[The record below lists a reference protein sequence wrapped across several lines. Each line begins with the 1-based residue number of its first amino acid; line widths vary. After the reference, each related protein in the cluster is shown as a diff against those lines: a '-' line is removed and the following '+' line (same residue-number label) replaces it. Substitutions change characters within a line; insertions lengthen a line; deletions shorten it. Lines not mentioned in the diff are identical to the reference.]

1 MLPLFSYKKFLTRG
15 FEQQN
20 NMALPAEFI
29 SSMQPLLLK
38 EMQPFLAAITED
50 SPVSIRFNPFKHKC
64 VTDDNLEQV
73 PWSQHGY
80 YLKNRPAFTFDPLFQ
95 AGYYYV
101 QEASSMFVEYIVR
114 ELIHEPSVCL
124 DSCAAPGGKS
134 ISILSALPEGSLL
147 VSNEIVRSR
156 ANVLAENMTK
166 FGHPNSVVT
175 NNALNDFEKLPNFF
189 DLILV
194 DAPCSGEGMFRKDEV
209 AVREWSPA
217 NVKMCCARQRDIL
230 GSVWDSL
237 KPGGYLIYST
247 CTYNVEENEENAA
260 WIADELGAE
269 FVEIEV
275 PSGWGIAPSLQKGV
289 IAYRFLPHKTKGEG
303 LFVSVLRKNDSE
315 ITFNKFFSKSQKRK
329 DLVKDSSSSASLLQ
343 NPENFVFIQKNN
355 ILTAVP
361 VVWGNEILQL
371 ESSLKTLSSGVELG
385 GYKGKNFIPAH
396 QLAMSVNL
404 AIEAFP
410 RAELTY
416 QQALSYLRCEAISL
430 DDAPAGFVLVTYKTI
445 PLGFVKN
452 LGNRANNLYP
462 KEWRIRSGYNPENPA
477 ILFE

>member
-1 MLPLFSYKKFLTRG
+1 
-15 FEQQN
+15 
-20 NMALPAEFI
+20 MALPAEFI

-50 SPVSIRFNPFKHKC
+50 APVSIRFNPFKHKC

-80 YLKNRPAFTFDPLFQ
+80 YLENRPAFTFDPLFQ

-175 NNALNDFEKLPNFF
+175 NNAPKDFQKLPNFF

-209 AVREWSPA
+209 AVKEWSPA
-217 NVKMCCARQRDIL
+217 NVKMCCARQKDIL
-230 GSVWDSL
+230 EDIWTSL

-247 CTYNVEENEENAA
+247 CTYNLQENEQNSA

-275 PSGWGIAPSLQKGV
+275 PKEWGITPSMQKAV
-289 IAYRFLPHKTKGEG
+289 TAYRFLPHKTKGEG
-303 LFVSVLRKNDSE
+303 LYVAVLRKKEDESL
-315 ITFNKFFSKSQKRK
+315 FNKTSKKQNRQGVLK
-329 DLVKDSSSSASLLQ
+329 DISTYQPMLKSPLDFIFIKEDDKITAEPAAWKD
-343 NPENFVFIQKNN
+343 
-355 ILTAVP
+355 
-361 VVWGNEILQL
+361 EILQL
-371 ESSLKTLSSGVELG
+371 KSNLRVLLYGIELG
-385 GYKGKNFIPAH
+385 EYKGKNFIPAH
-396 QLAMSVNL
+396 PLAMSIHLEDGV
-404 AIEAFP
+404 FP
-410 RAELTY
+410 QIDLTLE
-416 QQALSYLRCEAISL
+416 QALSYLRCEAISI
-430 DDAPAGFVLVTYKTI
+430 DNAPVGFVLVTYRNI

-462 KEWRIRSGYNPENPA
+462 KEWRIRSRYMPEKKVEV
-477 ILFE
+477 IG